1 MAGTT
6 RGHHLCVG
14 LRRRRLKY
22 LAADAVPGRTGLLPY
37 ACQLDSGGSPAHSDS
52 RPFNSLAGNRVLV
65 RKLDDAGFGL
75 VEVIIAF
82 FLLAIISVA
91 LLPALWNGVIQS
103 STQATTASATRF
115 LYAVVEQ
122 GRESAATAGG
132 ASAWCTSIG
141 SAAAKAPASFTATV
155 SACTPDASSLVTL
168 TLTAT
173 SNEST
178 PKPLATVTAKVYV
191 P

>member
-1 MAGTT
+1 MPEQ
-6 RGHHLCVG
+6 RF
-14 LRRRRLKY
+14 
-22 LAADAVPGRTGLLPY
+22 DE
-37 ACQLDSGGSPAHSDS
+37 
-52 RPFNSLAGNRVLV
+52 
-65 RKLDDAGFGL
+65 AGFGL

-122 GRESAATAGG
+122 GRESAETAGG
-132 ASAWCTSIG
+132 ASAWCTDIG
-141 SAAAKAPASFTATV
+141 DEAANAPATFSVTV
-155 SACTPDASSLVTL
+155 TACTADANSLVTL
-168 TLTAT
+168 TLTAV
-173 SNEST
+173 SSESS
-178 PKPLATVTAKVYV
+178 PKHLATVTAKVYV